1 MNKNNSSFPLFLS
14 IILGLLFL
22 GSIVFSYFFGNFGG
36 ISVKELNENYLLKDE
51 LRFKDLPKNIQNKY
65 MSKQKLNFNIS
76 NNPNISK
83 AFDDEG
89 NPITVQ
95 TDNIDDFQ
103 DIVKSLQERV
113 LFLEK
118 QNLFL
123 SNDKE
128 ELLKI
133 VEQEK
138 AKNSTDHKKLL
149 SNNLEKIN
157 EAEQQHYKNIS
168 RLTSKINDLQRD
180 NILLSQQL
188 NNKDEILKTKS
199 KDFNKVLE
207 EQKKAALEHEKEVLK
222 VLKLKYLSIDNQNKS
237 LQQKLDLLNNNIN
250 LQKSSS
256 LLETEQKNQ
265 QIVDL
270 QNKINSLMLE
280 KHDLL
285 TQKSKSVLELEKKT
299 SDKLKEFE
307 RIINNNNSE
316 KEAIKRSYKATI
328 EKLESKYNQLINEKN
343 TQIHKISSKLEDEK
357 QNNLTLLDKN
367 TKVIKEQKNKY
378 KMDLDKNLNQI
389 KQLNTQIGELK
400 LEKEKLQKNL
410 NSDKSEILAS
420 KDKILQLQ
428 DKIKTLD
435 KNDRNIDVEIE
446 QKVQLNDQ
454 KNNENYK
461 ILNEKIANLEQK
473 LSVAQSSN
481 IKVLESAKDEKAGI
495 NQKLTTA
502 YKQNDRLRLQIQK
515 LQKKADKLSKEKEH
529 LQLSENEK
537 LIEIK
542 KSFESL
548 KQGNRQQEKEY
559 NTIIVNLK
567 QEIENKNTE
576 LSNRLKDKEKLGKY
590 LRNITALK
598 KMLKKMNK
606 KVTQAKKTSSSTKLV
621 KVDSVECDDMNSGNF
636 KISSTCKAKVDR
648 VLSKYSTKNFFE
660 IIPIVGPGGFASL
673 NLIKRKSTLGI
684 PDKEIERLTNLAN
697 LGLGKYRSKEAG
709 WLIREKFG
717 DNVKLSYAVYNI
729 EEKNK
734 KGFVIRVYK

>member
-1 MNKNNSSFPLFLS
+1 MNKGNSSFSLFLS
-14 IILGLLFL
+14 IVLGLLFL

-36 ISVKELNENYLLKDE
+36 VSVKELNENYLLKDE
-51 LRFKDLPKNIQNKY
+51 LRFNNLPKNIQNKY
-65 MSKQKLNFNIS
+65 MSKQKLNLNIS

-89 NPITVQ
+89 NPIAVK
-95 TDNIDDFQ
+95 TDNVNDFQ
-103 DIVKSLQERV
+103 DIVKSLQQRV

-168 RLTSKINDLQRD
+168 QLTSKINDLQRD

-188 NNKDEILKTKS
+188 NDQDELLKTKS

-207 EQKKAALEHEKEVLK
+207 KQKKAALEHEKESLK
-222 VLKLKYLSIDNQNKS
+222 VVKLKYISIDNQNKS
-237 LQQKLDLLNNNIN
+237 LQQQLDLLKNNIN
-250 LQKSSS
+250 SQKSSS
-256 LLETEQKNQ
+256 LLEVEQKNQ

-299 SDKLKEFE
+299 SDKLQEFE
-307 RIINNNNSE
+307 KIINNNNSE
-316 KEAIKRSYKATI
+316 KEAIKQSYKATI
-328 EKLESKYNQLINEKN
+328 QKLESKYKKLINEKN
-343 TQIHKISSKLEDEK
+343 TQIENISSKLEEEK
-357 QNNLTLLDKN
+357 QNSLTLLDKKK
-367 TKVIKEQKNKY
+367 KVMKDQENKY
-378 KMDLDKNLNQI
+378 AKDLDTNLNQI
-389 KQLNTQIGELK
+389 KQLNTQISELK
-400 LEKEKLQKNL
+400 LEKEKLQTNFNSQKNEML
-410 NSDKSEILAS
+410 TS

-428 DKIKTLD
+428 DKIKTLEQ
-435 KNDRNIDVEIE
+435 NNRNIDVEIE
-446 QKVQLNDQ
+446 QKVQLNEQ
-454 KNNENYK
+454 MHNENYK
-461 ILNEKIANLEQK
+461 ILNEKIARLEQK
-473 LSVAQSSN
+473 LSITESSN
-481 IKVLESAKDEKAGI
+481 VNALKSAKDEKDGL
-495 NQKLTTA
+495 NQKLATA
-502 YKQNDRLRLQIQK
+502 YNENDKLKLKIQK
-515 LQKKADKLSKEKEH
+515 LEQQTAELTKQTKN
-529 LQLSENEK
+529 LQLSENDK
-537 LIEIK
+537 LLEIK
-542 KSFESL
+542 KSFEAL
-548 KQGNRQQEKEY
+548 KQGSKKQEQEY
-559 NTIIVNLK
+559 NSIIENLK
-567 QEIENKNTE
+567 QEISDKNIE

-590 LRNITALK
+590 LRDITALK
-598 KMLKKMNK
+598 KMLKQMDK
-606 KVTQAKKTSSSTKLV
+606 KVAQVKDTSIPTKLV

-697 LGLGKYRSKEAG
+697 LGLGKYRAKEAG
-709 WLIREKFG
+709 WLVREKFG
-717 DNVKLSYAVYNI
+717 DDVKLSYAVYNI
-729 EEKNK
+729 EAKNK
-734 KGFVIRVYK
+734 RGFVIRVYK